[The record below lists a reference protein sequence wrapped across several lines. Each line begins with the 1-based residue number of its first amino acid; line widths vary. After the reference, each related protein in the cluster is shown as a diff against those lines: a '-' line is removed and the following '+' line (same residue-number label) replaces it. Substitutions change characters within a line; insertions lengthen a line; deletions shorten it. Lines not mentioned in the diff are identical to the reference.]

1 MPDLMRAIRRLSR
14 LLTCRLTI
22 IGVLCGGLGLPGVAR
37 AENPELAREHYM
49 RGTSY
54 YDLGKY
60 QEAIREFEAAYESKN
75 DPAFLYNLAQ
85 SHRLAGNPEQAL
97 HFYRTYLK
105 RAPNIPNHTEIDERI
120 KKLEKLVEQKAAAQN
135 TPPNQ
140 TIAPASG
147 PPPAPAPV
155 AAEPAPGSNVPPG
168 SPPPAMNPSPM
179 TPPPGVTPPP
189 PINTL
194 PPPATESGMSGA
206 RIAALILGGT
216 GVVAIV
222 TGALFGK
229 AAQSAASEI
238 NAAGAAGKMFT
249 PALEAVDKRGR
260 RDQTLEFVF
269 LTVGG
274 LSLAGGVLCLITDSH
289 SETASPGRVSVA
301 PAITPH
307 GASATMLVTF

>member
-1 MPDLMRAIRRLSR
+1 MSR
-14 LLTCRLTI
+14 LLTCRLTCRLTI
-22 IGVLCGGLGLPGVAR
+22 IGVLCVGLSLPGVAR

-60 QEAIREFEAAYESKN
+60 QEAIREFEAAYEAKN

-105 RAPNIPNHTEIDERI
+105 RAPNIPNHVEIDERI
-120 KKLEKLVEQKAAAQN
+120 KKLEKLIEQKAATQN

-140 TIAPASG
+140 TIPPASA
-147 PPPAPAPV
+147 PPPAAPAPV
-155 AAEPAPGSNVPPG
+155 ATEPAPPAGAAPLSPAPG
-168 SPPPAMNPSPM
+168 VNPSPM
-179 TPPPGVTPPP
+179 TPPAPEPTLLPLA
-189 PINTL
+189 NTQ
-194 PPPATESGMSGA
+194 PPPASESGTSGT
-206 RIAALILGGT
+206 RIAGFVLGGV
-216 GVVAIV
+216 GVAAIV

-238 NAAGAAGKMFT
+238 NAAGAERGMFT
-249 PALEAVDKRGR
+249 AALEAVDKRGR
-260 RDQTLEFVF
+260 RDQTLEIVF

-274 LSLAGGVLCLITDSH
+274 LSLAGGIVCLITGSH
-289 SETASPGRVSVA
+289 SETPSPGRVSVA
-301 PAITPH
+301 PAFTPH